1 MSTLSSE
8 NEKKVFVGNVPF
20 DCDNAEFVSCFTH
33 LNGFISAELINK
45 KGEDSSRGFGFVAFK
60 TSQDANLLLK
70 QDNIYI
76 RERKLRFTCYSTQ
89 KPKAK
94 TNTNYIL
101 LSDLTEDIT
110 REDIL
115 TEFKVYSDI
124 GKCFIMTNRDT
135 GDLRDLAIV
144 EVLDNDSYAQLI
156 ELEQMY
162 ISNSIVRLRPF
173 NVKQSKQKNVINTN
187 KEIFD
192 AFEAGRNIG
201 RIEGLKLI
209 NKA

>member
-20 DCDNAEFVSCFTH
+20 DCDNAEFISCFSH
-33 LNGFISAELINK
+33 LNGYISAELINK

-60 TSQDANLLLK
+60 TINDTTFLLK

-76 RERKLRFTCYSTQ
+76 RERKLRFTSYSTQ

-94 TNTNYIL
+94 TTTNYIL
-101 LSDLTEDIT
+101 LSDITQDIT

-124 GKCFIMTNRDT
+124 GKCFIMTNRNT
-135 GDLRDLAIV
+135 GDFRDLAIV

-162 ISNSIVRLRPF
+162 INNFIISLRPF
-173 NVKQSKQKNVINTN
+173 NVKKQKNVINTN